1 MLGLLFAFGEA
12 VLSIATS
19 CNASEYILRPALPVA
34 RSRPSTL
41 SSVLARQEKEMIEA
55 ALTES
60 YGRISGAAGAATQLG
75 LPARTL
81 DSKIKRFKIN
91 KYRFKV
97 PRAS

>member
-1 MLGLLFAFGEA
+1 MNRA
-12 VLSIATS
+12 
-19 CNASEYILRPALPVA
+19 
-34 RSRPSTL
+34 
-41 SSVLARQEKEMIEA
+41 LARQEKEMIEV
-55 ALTES
+55 ALAECC
-60 YGRISGAAGAATQLG
+60 GRISGPLGAAAKLG